1 MRNSEAVA
9 GGFNGKLFDITNPK
23 MPYICHGYPLSNR
36 PHGVGNLL
44 THGRAA
50 RPPIW
55 RPDAQPFKPT
65 LRVGES

>member
-36 PHGVGNLL
+36 PHGWGIYLHMGARRTAADL
-44 THGRAA
+44 APRRAA
-50 RPPIW
+50 
-55 RPDAQPFKPT
+55 
-65 LRVGES
+65 L

>member
-44 THGRAA
+44 THGRAPHG
-50 RPPIW
+50 RRFGVPT
-55 RPDAQPFKPT
+55 RSRLNQP
-65 LRVGES
+65 

>member
-36 PHGVGNLL
+36 PHGGGEFTYTWAHRTDADLAPR
-44 THGRAA
+44 RAA
-50 RPPIW
+50 
-55 RPDAQPFKPT
+55 
-65 LRVGES
+65 V